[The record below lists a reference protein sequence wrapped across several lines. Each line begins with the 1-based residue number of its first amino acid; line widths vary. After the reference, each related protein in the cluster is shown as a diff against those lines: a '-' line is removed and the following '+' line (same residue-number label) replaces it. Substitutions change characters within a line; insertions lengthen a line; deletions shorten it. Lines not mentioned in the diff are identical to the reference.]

1 MVLNL
6 WLTLKNT
13 LEIGD
18 FSGLSNVGSS
28 DQLSATEAFQPL
40 VCTDTVTTDLLA
52 VRVVVGLIKDS
63 EWSQAFCLMPSS
75 SWDFF
80 ALLNGFCSE

>member
-6 WLTLKNT
+6 GLTLKNT

-40 VCTDTVTTDLLA
+40 VCTDTVTTDLLT
-52 VRVVVGLIKDS
+52 VRVVVGLIKDG
-63 EWSQAFCLMPSS
+63 ERSQAFCLMSSS